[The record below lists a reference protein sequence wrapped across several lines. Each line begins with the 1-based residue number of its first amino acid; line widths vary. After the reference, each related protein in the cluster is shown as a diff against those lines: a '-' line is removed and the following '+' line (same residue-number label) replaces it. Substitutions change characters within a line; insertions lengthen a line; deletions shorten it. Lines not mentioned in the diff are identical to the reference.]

1 MTTFSNQELTF
12 NTCLKI
18 FEKAKMKAE
27 EIGFN
32 IALTIV
38 DTGGNTKLFAR
49 MDGAPLMASDI
60 SRKKAV
66 TAIGFCMPTGESW
79 NNFIKDDPILN
90 NGVSGITDFMLL
102 GGGKPLMVN
111 NAIVGAIGVSGGH
124 YKQDEEC
131 CDAGMSILNF

>member
-1 MTTFSNQELTF
+1 MSTFTQQELTLS
-12 NTCLKI
+12 TCLQI
-18 FEKAKMKAE
+18 FEQAKLKAE

-66 TAIGFCMPTGESW
+66 TAIGFGMPTGEPW

-90 NGVSGITDFMLL
+90 NGVSGIEDFMLL
-102 GGGKPLMVN
+102 GGGKPLIVDDL
-111 NAIVGAIGVSGGH
+111 IVGAIGVSGGH
-124 YKQDEEC
+124 YSQDESC
-131 CDAGMSILNF
+131 CDAGMTILA